1 MGHILVKAENGEA
14 VIMEIKGKPLFASAS
29 FLVTP
34 IPCCSTL
41 KKFQTSEFK
50 FRSRFCDITT
60 YDDRSANLEC
70 TISYRVDSNTT
81 DDILKAYKFV
91 NKNTSALTHIGYNAL
106 LDTTTGDENEKTEEN
121 GKTTN
126 SALSVTGVIGDC
138 LVALA
143 VKMTFKEMMRNKQW
157 TVQTVFK
164 TSKDILLRHGI
175 LLSSIALHDI
185 SLVIGYS

>member
-1 MGHILVKAENGEA
+1 MGHVLVKADNGEA
-14 VIMEIKGKPLFASAS
+14 VIMEIKRKPLFASAS
-29 FLVTP
+29 FLITP

-41 KKFQTSEFK
+41 NKFRTSEFE

-60 YDDRSANLEC
+60 FDNRSANLEC
-70 TISYRVDSNTT
+70 TISYRIDSHTT

-91 NKNTSALTHIGYNAL
+91 NKNTADITRKIRTANIAVDKDVN
-106 LDTTTGDENEKTEEN
+106 DTVESVKTI
-121 GKTTN
+121 N

-138 LVALA
+138 LVAHA

-164 TSKDILLRHGI
+164 TSKDILMRHGI
-175 LLSSIALHDI
+175 VLSSIALHDV
-185 SLVIGYS
+185 SLVVGYS

>member
-1 MGHILVKAENGEA
+1 MGHVLVKADNGEA

-29 FLVTP
+29 FLITP

-41 KKFQTSEFK
+41 SKFRISEFE
-50 FRSRFCDITT
+50 FRSRFCEITT
-60 YDDRSANLEC
+60 FDDRSANLEC
-70 TISYRVDSNTT
+70 TISYRIDSHTT
-81 DDILKAYKFV
+81 DDIIKAYRFA
-91 NKNTSALTHIGYNAL
+91 NKNTAAITHKIRTAVLNTAVDKD
-106 LDTTTGDENEKTEEN
+106 DTVESLKTI
-121 GKTTN
+121 N

-138 LVALA
+138 LVAHA

-175 LLSSIALHDI
+175 VLSSIALHDV
-185 SLVIGYS
+185 SLVVG